1 MSTPWRKVRRK
12 SSVRVENGF
21 NDALIPDLIRDSQ
34 GNFSL
39 IGVCVKSITFALT
52 SSKAAETLH
61 FAMLA

>member
-21 NDALIPDLIRDSQ
+21 NHALICDLIRDSL
-34 GNFSL
+34 GILSL
-39 IGVCVKSITFALT
+39 FRVCVISITLALT